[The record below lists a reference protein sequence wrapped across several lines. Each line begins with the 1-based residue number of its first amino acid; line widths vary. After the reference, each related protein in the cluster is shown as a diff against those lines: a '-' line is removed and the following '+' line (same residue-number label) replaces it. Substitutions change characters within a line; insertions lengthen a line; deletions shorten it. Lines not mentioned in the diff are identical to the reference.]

1 MNRTDT
7 NNGNR
12 VVLFDLGGVLA
23 DLGEPTKTIGLD
35 LSEERFW
42 QIWLNSPHVH
52 AFERGKLA
60 AHDFISGVADE
71 FEQADVEDF
80 ENRLRRWHLKLFPG
94 TEELI
99 QFVST
104 KHRAALL
111 SNTNAVHWDQVT
123 GATDIFSAFDHLFL
137 SFETGHYKPD
147 AISYEQVVTHFDCE
161 PADVLFFDDSPRNII
176 AARELGFDAHQVHGI
191 ADVRAIISRA

>member
-1 MNRTDT
+1 MN
-7 NNGNR
+7 NSNR

-42 QIWLNSPHVH
+42 QIWLNSPHVN
-52 AFERGKLA
+52 AFERGELA
-60 AHDFISGVADE
+60 TDDFFSGVADE

-80 ENRLRRWHLKLFPG
+80 ENRLRSWHLNLFPG
-94 TEELI
+94 AEELI
-99 QFVST
+99 QFISM
-104 KHRAALL
+104 KHRIALL

-123 GATDIFSAFDHLFL
+123 GVTGIFSTFDRLFL

-147 AISYEQVVTHFDCE
+147 AISYEQVVTHYDCE
-161 PADVLFFDDSPRNII
+161 PADVFFLDDSPHNIT
-176 AARELGFDAHQVHGI
+176 AARELGFDAHQVRGI
-191 ADVRAIISRA
+191 GEVRAIISQA